1 MEGSRFDE
9 IERRLTMLEAHVKM
23 AAVAGAVVG
32 LTISG
37 LVSALWI
44 GFRTA
49 KEAIDQLQ
57 RSAVT
62 LRTETDASR
71 NAVLT
76 VRRAIDS
83 AVAEAIRNGKRELD
97 SYTSTQ
103 LRMVTEDAKRNITA
117 AATAPEIALLPLQ
130 NRWVNYN
137 RLTFGDARSSRDAFS
152 VVRLAGVVKE
162 GTGNI
167 AILPAAHRPKVD
179 VLATVACSEPTPC
192 KVSVGATGILRPHST
207 YKWLSL
213 DGVSFVATVPPRS
226 TRKVP

>member
-23 AAVAGAVVG
+23 AAVAGAVAG

-37 LVSALWI
+37 LVSALWL

-62 LRTETDASR
+62 LRAETDASR
-71 NAVLT
+71 NAALT
-76 VRRAIDS
+76 VRKTIDTGI
-83 AVAEAIRNGKRELD
+83 AEAIRNGKRELD
-97 SYTSTQ
+97 SYG
-103 LRMVTEDAKRNITA
+103 
-117 AATAPEIALLPLQ
+117 APEFALLPLQ
-130 NRWVNYN
+130 NQWVNYN
-137 RLTFGDARSSRDAFS
+137 RRAFGEARCSRDAFS
-152 VVRLAGVVKE
+152 VVRLDGVVKQ
-162 GTGNI
+162 GIGII
-167 AILPAAHRPKVD
+167 ATLPAAYRPKVD

-192 KVSVGATGILRPHST
+192 KVTVGATGALRPHAT

-213 DGVSFVATVPPRS
+213 DGVNFVTTAPPRL
-226 TRKVP
+226 RREVP

>member
-9 IERRLTMLEAHVKM
+9 IERRLAMLEAHVKM
-23 AAVAGAVVG
+23 AAIAGAVVG

-62 LRTETDASR
+62 LRAETDASR

-76 VRRAIDS
+76 VRKTIDTG
-83 AVAEAIRNGKRELD
+83 VAEAIRSGKRELD
-97 SYTSTQ
+97 TYGAAQ
-103 LRMVTEDAKRNITA
+103 LQTEF
-117 AATAPEIALLPLQ
+117 APLTLQ
-130 NRWVNYN
+130 NQWINYD
-137 RLTFGDARSSRDAFS
+137 RRAFGEARSSKDAFS
-152 VVRLAGVVKE
+152 VVRLGGVVKQ
-162 GTGNI
+162 GAGNV
-167 AILPAAHRPKVD
+167 ATLPITHRPNVD
-179 VLATVACSEPTPC
+179 ILATVACSEPTPC
-192 KVSVGATGILRPHST
+192 KITVGTTGALRPHAT

-213 DGVSFVATVPPRS
+213 DGVSFVVTEPLRS
-226 TRKVP
+226 RRKVP